1 MPPDG
6 PAGATVAAGAHS
18 ALRAA
23 TDAAHVELDTSMSA
37 FDLATREGYRR
48 FLGVHAAAL
57 PPLEAA
63 LTAGGFAAICPGW
76 APRMAPLTQALDR
89 MAIPMPQAPSPEPLG
104 AAMLWGVAY
113 VLEGSRLGGRMLA
126 QTVRGGEVGEDADA
140 TAFLTDRPHLSWPAF
155 KTALG
160 AALPDR
166 AEVDA
171 AIDGARLAFDQYLDA
186 VRVETAAGSVTAA
199 GPHR

>member
-1 MPPDG
+1 MI
-6 PAGATVAAGAHS
+6 AACAHP

-48 FLGVHAAAL
+48 FLGVQAAAL

-63 LTAGGFAAICPGW
+63 LTVGGFAAICPDW
-76 APRMAPLTQALDR
+76 TPRMAPLAQALDR
-89 MAIPMPQAPSPEPLG
+89 MAIPMPPTRTTTPMG

-140 TAFLTDRPHLSWPAF
+140 TAFLTDRPQLSWPAF

-160 AALPDR
+160 AALTDG
-166 AEVDA
+166 AEIDA

-186 VRVETAAGSVTAA
+186 VRLETAAGSVAAA